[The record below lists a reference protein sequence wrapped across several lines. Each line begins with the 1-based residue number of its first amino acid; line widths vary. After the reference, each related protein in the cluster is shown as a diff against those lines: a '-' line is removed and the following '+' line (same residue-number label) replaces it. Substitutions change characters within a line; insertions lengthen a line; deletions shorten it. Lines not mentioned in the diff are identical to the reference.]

1 MTVPSGARRNLRLY
15 PWYVA
20 GGSFFAWM
28 PVFFLYFSTHVTLT
42 EVLALEAIYYASVV
56 LLEVPSG
63 YFSDRVGRR
72 PTLIISAAGLVA
84 AYATFGLASSFVA
97 LACAQV
103 LLAAGLAFN
112 SGTDTSFHLS
122 TLEELGEA
130 DRYADRE
137 AKLVSLTFAVG
148 GAAAVAGGA
157 IALLDIRFAY
167 GLSLLGAAVALVA
180 ALAFAPVARA
190 SDEASASLV
199 DSLRGCVDLAMTPR
213 VGWFFAAAV
222 VATVINHIP
231 YEFYQPYLERLEDTS
246 WDAGTTPLV
255 AGLHLALVQVV
266 AAVSA
271 QGSSTLAARLGPV
284 VLVLAAT
291 LLQLALVVGMAWWL
305 SPWVALLLVGR
316 SVPRALQDAPIRA
329 VVAPNVPADLR
340 ATYLSLQSLMGRLG
354 FALLLVALSLGA
366 NDVARTLQLA
376 AMIAGGLVA
385 ALLLASR
392 LAGKGDEQDVPLSS
406 G

>member
-20 GGSFFAWM
+20 GGSFFAWI

-63 YFSDRVGRR
+63 YFSDRVGRS

-112 SGTDTSFHLS
+112 SGTDTSFHLA

-157 IALLDIRFAY
+157 IALIDIRFAY

-213 VGWFFAAAV
+213 LGWFFAAAV

-231 YEFYQPYLERLEDTS
+231 YEFYQPYLERLEDTP

-255 AGLHLALVQVV
+255 AGLHLALFRSSRPSPLRGARRWRRGWGRSCWSSPRPCFSWPSSSAWLGGSLHGLRCSWWGARCREPFKMPRSGLSSLPTSLPIFEPPTSRCRASWVV
-266 AAVSA
+266 SDSRSC
-271 QGSSTLAARLGPV
+271 SSH
-284 VLVLAAT
+284 
-291 LLQLALVVGMAWWL
+291 
-305 SPWVALLLVGR
+305 SPW
-316 SVPRALQDAPIRA
+316 APTTS
-329 VVAPNVPADLR
+329 PEP
-340 ATYLSLQSLMGRLG
+340 
-354 FALLLVALSLGA
+354 F
-366 NDVARTLQLA
+366 
-376 AMIAGGLVA
+376 
-385 ALLLASR
+385 
-392 LAGKGDEQDVPLSS
+392 SS
-406 G
+406 QP